1 MATRYERSTVATC
14 DSCTTRPHVHCR
26 VFRPRRST
34 ARPSERDLDLRHLR
48 RLAGFV
54 RPYATPLVWGILAV
68 VVAGGLQLA
77 FPLLV
82 RDLFNEAFV
91 AEIESSAGL
100 NGIILLLVAIFAV
113 QAVFNFVRTYLL
125 GVVGEGVV
133 ADLRK
138 AVFSHLIG
146 LPVAFF
152 EERKT
157 GEITS
162 RLTSDVGTLQNLV
175 STALANFVNQLILL
189 VGGAVVLFVINARL
203 TLLMLA
209 VVPAVIVAGAF
220 FGRRLRKISM
230 DFQDRVAEANASAEE
245 AIQGIRVV
253 KTFTAEKKEST
264 RYAEQID
271 ASFAVGRRRA
281 MIRAIFIPSIIM
293 AMFIGISV
301 VLWYGGRQVVQGA
314 LLPGDLIA
322 FLFLTIFIAGSV
334 ASFTGLYSQ
343 VQEAIGASK
352 RIFELLESSG
362 DVPEPLEPVVL
373 GSVEGRV
380 RFDGVSFRYHDR
392 EERVLEDIELEAR
405 PGEVIA
411 LVGPS
416 GAGKSTLVTLLP
428 RFYDP
433 TAGRVLLDGVDL
445 RDVSLDELRRNI
457 GVVPQETQLFSGT
470 ILDNILYGR
479 PAASRADV
487 VAAARAANADDFV
500 RAFPEGYETIVGE
513 RGLKLSGGQR
523 QRIAIAR
530 ALLKNPRI
538 LVLDEAT
545 SSLDSESE
553 ALVQA
558 ALEHLMTG
566 RTTFVIAHR
575 LSTVVGADRIV
586 VLDGGRIVEQGS
598 HAELYAFGGLYRSL
612 YARQFQATEAVAG

>member
-1 MATRYERSTVATC
+1 M
-14 DSCTTRPHVHCR
+14 
-26 VFRPRRST
+26 
-34 ARPSERDLDLRHLR
+34 
-48 RLAGFV
+48 
-54 RPYATPLVWGILAV
+54 RPYATPLLWGIGAV

-91 AEIESSAGL
+91 QEIESAAGL
-100 NGIILLLVAIFAV
+100 DGIVLLLVAIFAV
-113 QAVFNFVRTYLL
+113 QAIFNFFRTYLL
-125 GVVGEGVV
+125 GIVGEGVV

-162 RLTSDVGTLQNLV
+162 RLTSDVGTLQTLV
-175 STALANFVNQLILL
+175 STALANFVNQSILL
-189 VGGAVVLFVINARL
+189 LGGAIVLFVINARL

-220 FGRRLRKISM
+220 FGRRLRQISLG
-230 DFQDRVAEANASAEE
+230 FQDRVAEANASAEE

-253 KTFTAEKKEST
+253 KSFTAESKEAH
-264 RYAEQID
+264 RYGVQID
-271 ASFAVGRRRA
+271 GSFALGRRRA
-281 MIRAIFIPSIIM
+281 MVRAIFVPSIIM
-293 AMFIGISV
+293 AMFVGISV

-352 RIFELLESSG
+352 RIFELLDTTG
-362 DVPEPLEPVVL
+362 DVPDPVEPVTLGAVR
-373 GSVEGRV
+373 GSV
-380 RFDGVSFRYHDR
+380 RFEGVSFRYRDR
-392 EERVLEDIELEAR
+392 EEQVLEHIELEAR
-405 PGEVIA
+405 PGEVLA

-433 TAGRVLLDGVDL
+433 TSGRILLDGIDL
-445 RDVSLDELRRNI
+445 RDVALDELRRNI
-457 GVVPQETQLFSGT
+457 GIVPQETQLFSGT
-470 ILDNILYGR
+470 IAENILYGR
-479 PAASRADV
+479 PAASRDEV
-487 VAAARAANADDFV
+487 VAAARAANAHDFV
-500 RAFPEGYETIVGE
+500 AAFPEAYETIVGE

-558 ALEHLMTG
+558 ALDHLMTG

-598 HAELYAFGGLYRSL
+598 HRELYAAGGLYRSL
-612 YARQFQATEAVAG
+612 YARQFEASELMTT

>member
-1 MATRYERSTVATC
+1 M
-14 DSCTTRPHVHCR
+14 RPTSSGDR
-26 VFRPRRST
+26 N
-34 ARPSERDLDLRHLR
+34 LDVGQLR
-48 RLAGFV
+48 RLAGFLQ
-54 RPYATPLVWGILAV
+54 PYRLSLGLGVAAV

-77 FPLLV
+77 FPLLI

-91 AEIESSAGL
+91 AEIQSAAGL
-100 NGIILLLVAIFAV
+100 NSIILILVGIFVLQAIF
-113 QAVFNFVRTYLL
+113 NFGRVYYL
-125 GVVGEGVV
+125 GIVGEGVV
-133 ADLRK
+133 ADLRRS
-138 AVFSHLIG
+138 VFEHLLS
-146 LPVAFF
+146 LPVPFF

-162 RLTSDVGTLQNLV
+162 RLTSDVGTLQTLV
-175 STALANFVNQLILL
+175 STALANFINQLILL
-189 VGGAVVLFVINARL
+189 FGGAVVLFVINAQL

-209 VVPAVIVAGAF
+209 IVPAVILAGAF
-220 FGRRLRKISM
+220 FGRRLRRISTT
-230 DFQDRVAEANASAEE
+230 FQDHVADANASAEE

-253 KTFTAEKKEST
+253 KSFTAERMEAN
-264 RYAEQID
+264 RYGEQIEQ
-271 ASFAVGRRRA
+271 SFVMGKRRA
-281 MIRAIFIPSIIM
+281 LIRAVFIPSIIM

-352 RIFELLESSG
+352 RIFELLDTTS
-362 DVPEPLEPVVL
+362 DVPTPGQPTTL
-373 GSVEGRV
+373 GEVRGHV
-380 RFDGVSFRYHDR
+380 RFESVAFRYRDR
-392 EERVLEDIELEAR
+392 EAYVLRDIDLEAK
-405 PGEVIA
+405 PGEIVA

-433 TAGRVLLDGVDL
+433 DEGVVTLDGIDL
-445 RDVSLDELRRNI
+445 RDISLDELRRNI
-457 GVVPQETQLFSGT
+457 GIVPQETQLFSGT
-470 ILDNILYGR
+470 IAENILYGR
-479 PAASRADV
+479 PAASREQV
-487 VAAARAANADDFV
+487 IEAARAANAHDFV
-500 RAFPEGYETIVGE
+500 ASFEHGYDTVVGE
-513 RGLKLSGGQR
+513 RGVKLSGGQR

-558 ALEHLMTG
+558 ALELLMEG

-575 LSTVVGADRIV
+575 LSTVVGANRIV
-586 VLDGGRIVEQGS
+586 VLDGGRVREQGS
-598 HAELYAFGGLYRSL
+598 HAELFAAGGLYRSL
-612 YARQFQATEAVAG
+612 YARQFEASEMVAS

>member
-1 MATRYERSTVATC
+1 M
-14 DSCTTRPHVHCR
+14 RPTSSSGNR
-26 VFRPRRST
+26 GF
-34 ARPSERDLDLRHLR
+34 DLRQLR
-48 RLAGFV
+48 RLVAFL
-54 RPYATPLVWGILAV
+54 RPYRTSVVVGVLSV

-77 FPLLV
+77 FPLLI

-91 AEIESSAGL
+91 SEVDSAAGL
-100 NGIILLLVAIFAV
+100 NSIILILIGIFV
-113 QAVFNFVRTYLL
+113 LQALFNFGRTYYL
-125 GVVGEGVV
+125 GLVGEGVV

-138 AVFSHLIG
+138 ALFTHLIG
-146 LPVAFF
+146 LPVPFF
-152 EERKT
+152 EDRKT

-162 RLTSDVGTLQNLV
+162 RLTSDVGTLQTLV
-175 STALANFVNQLILL
+175 STAMANFVNQLILL
-189 VGGAVVLFVINARL
+189 LGGAVVLFVINARL

-209 VVPAVIVAGAF
+209 IVPAVIIAGAF
-220 FGRRLRKISM
+220 FGRRLRQISTL
-230 DFQDRVAEANASAEE
+230 FQDRVADANASAEE

-253 KTFTAEKKEST
+253 KSFTAEAKEAK
-264 RYAEQID
+264 RYADQID
-271 ASFAVGRRRA
+271 DSFELGRRRA
-281 MIRAIFIPSIIM
+281 LVRAIFIPSIIM

-352 RIFELLESSG
+352 RIFELLDTDA
-362 DVPEPLEPVVL
+362 DVQTRGQPTTL
-373 GSVEGRV
+373 GEVDGHV
-380 RFDGVSFRYHDR
+380 RFEGVGFRYRDR
-392 EERVLEDIELEAR
+392 EELVLEDIDLEAR
-405 PGEVIA
+405 PGEVVA

-433 TAGRVLLDGVDL
+433 DDGRILLDGVDL
-445 RDVSLDELRRNI
+445 RDIALDELRRNI
-457 GVVPQETQLFSGT
+457 GIVPQETQLFSGT
-470 ILDNILYGR
+470 IAENILYGR
-479 PAASRADV
+479 PAASHEDV
-487 VAAARAANADDFV
+487 VAAARAANAHDFV
-500 RAFPEGYETIVGE
+500 ASFPAGYDTIVGE
-513 RGLKLSGGQR
+513 RGVKLSGGQR
-523 QRIAIAR
+523 QRVSIAR

-575 LSTVVGADRIV
+575 LSTIVGADRIV
-586 VLDGGRIVEQGS
+586 VLDGGRIHEQGS
-598 HAELYAFGGLYRSL
+598 HAELFASDGLYRSL
-612 YARQFQATEAVAG
+612 YARQFEASEMMAT